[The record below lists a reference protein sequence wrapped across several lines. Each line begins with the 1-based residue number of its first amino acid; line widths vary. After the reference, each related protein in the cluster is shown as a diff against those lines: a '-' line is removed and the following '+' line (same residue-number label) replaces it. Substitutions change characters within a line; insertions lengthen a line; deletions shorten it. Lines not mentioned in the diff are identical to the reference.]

1 VLNFSSFWGRVN
13 AVPAASGC
21 LSFYLSM
28 LQGLPVF
35 MVLLVNVVGALW
47 THDWARLLLVDL
59 LWARLFALL
68 YDRLSFS
75 YTFV

>member
-1 VLNFSSFWGRVN
+1 
-13 AVPAASGC
+13 
-21 LSFYLSM
+21 M
-28 LQGLPVF
+28 LQGLPAF
-35 MVLLVNVVGALW
+35 FIDLLVLLVNVVGALW

-75 YTFV
+75 CTFV